1 MSALVGI
8 GLKILLGG
16 GIGYAARRGG
26 MVGDRFGA
34 QINALLLA
42 VVAPAAIIAS
52 ASSTRFSPDLAGDLG
67 TGAAIAAI
75 YFAVAWAGLAPAS
88 RILPLPRDE
97 RHMMV
102 NLSVM
107 PNTGFVGFPVA
118 YEMFGPQGLL
128 CAAAVDL
135 VYNLVAYTVGLR
147 WLTSSHPPR
156 PREMLRNSPL
166 LASVC
171 AIVLFFS
178 PVHLPGV
185 VTEAVG
191 MVGAMMTP
199 LAMMILGISL
209 AESSLPDLWRNTW
222 GYLACGLRLVV
233 LPAAVWA
240 GLRFAGVG
248 GLAAQVAVVSLAM
261 PSGTLN
267 AILGGRYDVGYRF
280 AVHTVVQSN
289 VLMFVTLPMVLLL
302 PRVPGASG

>member
-1 MSALVGI
+1 
-8 GLKILLGG
+8 
-16 GIGYAARRGG
+16 
-26 MVGDRFGA
+26 MVGDRFGT
-34 QINALLLA
+34 QINNLLLA

-52 ASSTRFSPDLAGDLG
+52 ASSSRYSPRLAADLG
-67 TGAAIAAI
+67 MAAAVAAI

-88 RILPLPRDE
+88 RLLPLPRDE

-102 NLSVM
+102 NLAVM

-118 YEMFGPQGLL
+118 YELFGPQGLL
-128 CAAAVDL
+128 CAAAIDL

-156 PREMLRNSPL
+156 LRVMLRNPPL
-166 LASVC
+166 LASIC

-178 PVHLPGV
+178 PVRLPAV
-185 VTEAVG
+185 VTEAIA

-209 AESSLPDLWRNTW
+209 AESYLPDLWRNTW
-222 GYLACGLRLVV
+222 GYLACALRLVA

-240 GLRFAGVG
+240 GLWLAGVG
-248 GLAAQVAVVSLAM
+248 GLAARVAVVSLAM

-267 AILGGRYDVGYRF
+267 AILGGRYAVGYRL

-289 VLMFVTLPMVLLL
+289 VLMFLTLPMVLLL
-302 PRVPGASG
+302 LPTLPTPGG